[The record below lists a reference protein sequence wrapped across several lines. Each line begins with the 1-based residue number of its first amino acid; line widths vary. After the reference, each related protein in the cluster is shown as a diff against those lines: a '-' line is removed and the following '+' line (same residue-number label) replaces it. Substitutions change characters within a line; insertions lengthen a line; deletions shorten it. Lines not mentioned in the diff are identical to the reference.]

1 MLKVFINRWCCVSVY
16 IHILICKIKEM
27 FVVFLFSK
35 LLTFFL
41 KKGGITYKND
51 FFNKCDCVFNK
62 IVILLKILLIIYVY
76 NQ

>member
-51 FFNKCDCVFNK
+51 FLTNATVSLTK
-62 IVILLKILLIIYVY
+62 LLFC
-76 NQ
+76 

>member
-35 LLTFFL
+35 LLTFFF
-41 KKGGITYKND
+41 KKKEELPTKMIFLTNATVSLTK
-51 FFNKCDCVFNK
+51 
-62 IVILLKILLIIYVY
+62 LLFC
-76 NQ
+76 